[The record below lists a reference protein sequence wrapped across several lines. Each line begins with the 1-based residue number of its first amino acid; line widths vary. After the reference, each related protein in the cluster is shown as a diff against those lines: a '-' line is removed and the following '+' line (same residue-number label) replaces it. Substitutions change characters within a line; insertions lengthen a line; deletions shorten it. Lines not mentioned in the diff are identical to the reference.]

1 MRKFRMQMQRRKPVN
16 FSDMSTLTVT
26 SKEVIEDSSQPERI
40 NQYTC
45 RTCGGVITTIDR
57 DEGTTPMMLACR
69 ATRGCDGSM
78 FSSMYRVAPYLTPE
92 WEWYRPEKLPKG
104 EMRDY
109 VEAGGLLLRKIEA
122 T

>member
-1 MRKFRMQMQRRKPVN
+1 MQMQRRRPWEVE
-16 FSDMSTLTVT
+16 FP
-26 SKEVIEDSSQPERI
+26 KEVPQKEPLDRI

-69 ATRGCDGSM
+69 ATKGCTGSM

-92 WEWYRPEKLPKG
+92 WEWYKPEKLPKG
-104 EMRDY
+104 EMREH
-109 VEAGGLLLRKIEA
+109 VEMGGLLLRKIEA
-122 T
+122 A